1 MIEYMTGLW
10 RFAPALGFA
19 IIVIAIVYGV
29 VRAVRSH
36 KPAAPTR
43 MLPPPMSPDDPAN
56 LDSSHIRGPITKGGG
71 L

>member
-10 RFAPALGFA
+10 RFAPVLGL
-19 IIVIAIVYGV
+19 AIVVIVGVFVALHV
-29 VRAVRSH
+29 VRSR

-43 MLPPPMSPDDPAN
+43 MLPPPMSPDDPDN
-56 LDSSHIRGPITKGGG
+56 LDSSHIRGPITGSG